1 MQNIDFYERRN
12 NRVTKPYNNDFD
24 PEYFPRLAQ
33 NKPREIDRIR
43 KKASRAFFLIS
54 SLCIVSFTVGIIIGI
69 KFAGGAQREI
79 VDKKTF
85 TAVTDIGKK
94 ISNIILENPA
104 DTASRENPFPK
115 KNYPYVIK
123 LRSDYDSST
132 SRKIADFLSHKGHTV
147 ILTRYDNSYRIY
159 IGPYKNSGDAESAVK
174 KISGYQ
180 KYSLAEILQIIKR

>member
-1 MQNIDFYERRN
+1 MQNVDFYERRN
-12 NRVTKPYNNDFD
+12 NRVREPYFNDLD
-24 PEYFPRLAQ
+24 PEFFPRLAH

-43 KKASRAFFLIS
+43 KKASRTFFLIS
-54 SLCIVSFTVGIIIGI
+54 SLCIISFTAGIIIGI
-69 KFAGGAQREI
+69 KFAAGTPRDI

-94 ISNIILENPA
+94 ISNIIAENPSE
-104 DTASRENPFPK
+104 TASRENPFPK

-123 LRSDYDSST
+123 LRSDYDQAT

-147 ILTRYDNSYRIY
+147 IITRYDNSYRIF
-159 IGPYKNSGDAESAVK
+159 IGPYKNSDDAESAVK